1 MQEEKIVKF
10 NHALASKK
18 VARLLHVLMCVAKGN
33 GRKVGTLEIEVYL
46 AEKGIN
52 VELRTIQRDL
62 NFLFDAF
69 DLIKKDNC
77 SPQGWYYEK
86 SEDGQLI
93 ASLLKEVA

>member
-33 GRKVGTLEIEVYL
+33 GRKVGTVEIKTYL
-46 AEKGIN
+46 VEKGIC
-52 VELRTIQRDL
+52 VDLRTIQRDL
-62 NFLFDAF
+62 NMIEASFEH
-69 DLIKKDNC
+69 IKKDNC

-86 SEDGQLI
+86 SDDGQLI
-93 ASLLKEVA
+93 ALLLKEVA